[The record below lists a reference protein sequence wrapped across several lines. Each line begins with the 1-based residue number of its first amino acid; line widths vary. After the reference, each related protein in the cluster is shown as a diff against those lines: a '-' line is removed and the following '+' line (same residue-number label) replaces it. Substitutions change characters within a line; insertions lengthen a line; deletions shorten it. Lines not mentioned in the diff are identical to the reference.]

1 MCLRMDIITARDI
14 LVAVMVGSL
23 QFVLFLPQKVMIIIV
38 SGVSLC
44 EPVLLSNLLLII
56 YPSFVELS
64 INVMLQETTN

>member
-14 LVAVMVGSL
+14 LVAIMVGSL

-44 EPVLLSNLLLII
+44 EPVLLSNVLLII
-56 YPSFVELS
+56 
-64 INVMLQETTN
+64 